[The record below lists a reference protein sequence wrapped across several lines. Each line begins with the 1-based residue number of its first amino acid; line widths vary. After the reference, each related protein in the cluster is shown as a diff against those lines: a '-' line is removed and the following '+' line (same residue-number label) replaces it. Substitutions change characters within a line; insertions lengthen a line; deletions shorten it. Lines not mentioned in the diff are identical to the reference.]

1 MAVQRRPSS
10 KSKRSIWIALGV
22 AALIVIA
29 AVYYEVPNII
39 NRSSTSSGLGSSLN
53 YTTEYG
59 NSDNWAWSANK
70 AIPSA
75 NASVLA
81 LKGYNS
87 FPVQTT
93 PFLAGGASRQVA
105 LAGIS
110 YVANVGNYELY
121 AINIETQNEIYDV
134 LLPNSP
140 ITSLPFVLPFFHITT
155 TSQIGGAPH
164 VWVSTPWAGIYAFQ
178 AVGATRADYAF
189 NVTALQ
195 KSQGNVGTY
204 SWAGP
209 NFAIDD
215 NRQMV
220 VAGLS
225 ANTTGVPGRGFV
237 EGMKLGNQTTVLKFS
252 GSTITVKTASNAWTT
267 YLSPPQDG
275 SNPGWELAQ
284 ANMIPHV
291 WEFDGT
297 SALDLRTLPSSSLQS
312 ILSNDWT
319 AQSGKAIF
327 STGPEGNSSWIADT
341 NTDTTYI
348 ATSAPQ
354 PVSLNSSFNGPGLFS
369 SSIIALATDTGAI
382 RWTFQVTPHDVWGWG
397 CKGNIAMLPA
407 TIAGKQQQVIA
418 KQCENGYLFLLDP
431 STGALLYSSQAP
443 GIVRASGA
451 QIPNVQ
457 NQKAMQSSLSSLSG
471 ADSTQHPAIV
481 YGTNIAWDPDNGL
494 LLGAVGRYSASLGS
508 QASPGPKWNSTVYAF
523 DPAKL
528 AFIWQAPVPT
538 HEVSYIGIA
547 DGVAYLA
554 TYQGDIYVASSQTGS
569 NLKDLLTAEAV
580 TSLLVTNG
588 VHGKP
593 GLVTIGN
600 SIQTKQQ
607 IQMEL
612 FTPGGL

>member
-1 MAVQRRPSS
+1 M
-10 KSKRSIWIALGV
+10 
-22 AALIVIA
+22 
-29 AVYYEVPNII
+29 
-39 NRSSTSSGLGSSLN
+39 
-53 YTTEYG
+53 
-59 NSDNWAWSANK
+59 
-70 AIPSA
+70 
-75 NASVLA
+75 
-81 LKGYNS
+81 
-87 FPVQTT
+87 
-93 PFLAGGASRQVA
+93 
-105 LAGIS
+105 
-110 YVANVGNYELY
+110 ANVGNYEIW
-121 AINIETQNEIYDV
+121 AMNIETQNPIYDIG
-134 LLPNSP
+134 LPNSP
-140 ITSLPFVLPFFHITT
+140 ITQLPFVLPFFHITST
-155 TSQIGGAPH
+155 TQIGGTPH
-164 VWVSTPWAGIYAFQ
+164 VWVSTPWRGVYAYQ
-178 AVGATRADYAF
+178 AVGATRAGYAF

-195 KSQGNVGTY
+195 KSQGNLGTY

-215 NRQMV
+215 NRQIV

-237 EGMKLGNQTTVLKFS
+237 EGLKVANQTAVLKF
-252 GSTITVKTASNAWTT
+252 GGGGYTVKTASVTWTT

-275 SNPGWELAQ
+275 SNTGWELSQ
-284 ANMIPHV
+284 VNSIPHV
-291 WEFDGT
+291 WEFNGT

-319 AQSGKAIF
+319 PLSGKTIF
-327 STGPEGNSSWIADT
+327 SAGAEANSSWVADT

-348 ATSAPQ
+348 ATSAPE

-369 SSIIALATDTGAI
+369 SSVLALATDTGAI

-418 KQCENGYLFLLDP
+418 KQCENGYLFLLDAA
-431 STGALLYSSQAP
+431 TGALLYSSQAP
-443 GIVRASGA
+443 GIVRAAGA
-451 QIPNVQ
+451 QIPSVQ
-457 NQKAMQSSLSSLSG
+457 NQKAMQSSLAILSG
-471 ADSTQHPAIV
+471 ASSTQQPAIV
-481 YGTNIAWDPDNGL
+481 YGTNIAYDPDNGL

-508 QASPGPKWNSTVYAF
+508 QAPPGLKWNSTVYAF
-523 DPAKL
+523 DLTKL
-528 AFIWQAPVPT
+528 AYSWQAPVPSN
-538 HEVSYIGIA
+538 EVSYIGIA

-554 TYQGDIYVASSQTGS
+554 TYQGHIYIASSQTGS
-569 NLKDLLTAEAV
+569 QLKDILTAEAV

-612 FTPGGL
+612 FSPGGL